1 MDTILGYCST
11 KLAKYSQYDSEI
23 IKFAMKLWL
32 SAIGQSFVMM
42 CIAYLFFDIKYFFYF
57 FMAFFPLR
65 LLIDGYHCKTF
76 FNCFAVSTFYF
87 VAICVLSDFA
97 VVCEW
102 LKFLLIYLFV
112 VSVAVL
118 TLKSFVKTERNKLF
132 LFVRLGYI
140 VAVTAFVIAHF
151 LVDNININVHIW
163 VTIISFSTVFI
174 LNIIRRKSKDEKSN

>member
-1 MDTILGYCST
+1 M
-11 KLAKYSQYDSEI
+11 
-23 IKFAMKLWL
+23 
-32 SAIGQSFVMM
+32 
-42 CIAYLFFDIKYFFYF
+42 
-57 FMAFFPLR
+57 R
-65 LLIDGYHCKTF
+65 
-76 FNCFAVSTFYF
+76 
-87 VAICVLSDFA
+87 IC
-97 VVCEW
+97 
-102 LKFLLIYLFV
+102 LFV

-140 VAVTAFVIAHF
+140 VAVTAFVIANF